1 MVFLAKFVYNLDNYK
16 PGRMT
21 VNLKK
26 KIKKKQFPSKMC
38 DKYIKR
44 RKKQKMYKLK
54 KKKNTN
60 YFIILKTYII
70 DEK

>member
-16 PGRMT
+16 PGRTT

-26 KIKKKQFPSKMC
+26 KIKKKLFPSKMC
-38 DKYIKR
+38 DKYTKS
-44 RKKQKMYKLK
+44 KKCISL